1 MKQSTTLNRKPAI
14 WLTVVVISALLAV
27 MVKMLFAPLAAQIH
41 IGTTMNKFA
50 EDKTQPIDID
60 FSTAVQGET
69 PYVSQYSDKKHPA
82 LEKYVIEIIE
92 ANNHVLYV
100 AGSNSNE
107 SMNSF
112 DHTNHP
118 SILNFVDQNTR
129 AHIFRSTDDGQ
140 SFTKTILG
148 RGEVNDIMGYK
159 NHVFAKVYDPIPK
172 RYEYYRSTDNGQTWK
187 ANDWFPIQIWDDGV
201 MFMADEE
208 GNGLRLSMDA
218 GATWR
223 IPSSAF
229 NDFYQATKP
238 PLFSFNHGPGR
249 MFDYPPLQE
258 LNDNTVVGMNK
269 DKEILYFD
277 LKTQTAQKQHF
288 NIPEDKNIVGFVVNN
303 HQLGLQIEDYE
314 VTENAGTPNES
325 IKKQMA
331 FYFPET
337 QEYVHFPK
345 HLPAVCELHV
355 QENYIGGIVFINGE
369 RVHVYTKDRGK
380 QWYYQVLYSYEPH
393 VPETWLYTNGYVF
406 SAMHNWSKQGAFI
419 VKLKPL

>member
-1 MKQSTTLNRKPAI
+1 MKQTAILSRKSAI
-14 WLTVVVISALLAV
+14 WLTVVIISALLAV
-27 MVKMLFAPLAAQIH
+27 MVKMLFPPLAAQIH

-60 FSTAVQGET
+60 FSTAVSGET
-69 PYVSQYSDKKHPA
+69 PHTSPLNHKQYPA
-82 LEKYVIEIIE
+82 LEKYQIEVMHQSNDVIYIG
-92 ANNHVLYV
+92 
-100 AGSNSNE
+100 GSDRELWLDSRYGDMSKPIDFE
-107 SMNSF
+107 E
-112 DHTNHP
+112 
-118 SILNFVDQNTR
+118 QNTR
-129 AHIFRSTDDGQ
+129 AHIFRSTDEGK
-140 SFTKTILG
+140 SFTKIILG

-277 LKTQTAQKQHF
+277 LKTQTTQKQHF
-288 NIPEDKNIVGFVVNN
+288 NIPENKNIVGFVVNN
-303 HQLGLQIEDYE
+303 NQLGLQIEDYE

-337 QEYVHFPK
+337 QEYAHFPK
-345 HLPAVCELHV
+345 HLPAVFDLHV
-355 QENYIGGIVFINGE
+355 QDDYIGGIGFINGE

-393 VPETWLYTNGYVF
+393 VPETWLYANGYVF

>member
-159 NHVFAKVYDPIPK
+159 NHVFAKVYDPVTD

-187 ANDWFPIQIWDDGV
+187 ANDWFPIQIWDSGV

-208 GNGLRLSMDA
+208 GNGLRLSMDG

-223 IPSSAF
+223 VPSDAF
-229 NDFYQATKP
+229 NGFYQATKP
-238 PLFSFNHGPGR
+238 PLFINHDYGR
-249 MFDYPPLQE
+249 MFDYPPLQK
-258 LNDNTVVGMNK
+258 LNDNTIVGMNK

-277 LKTQTAQKQHF
+277 LKTQTTQKQHF
-288 NIPEDKNIVGFVVNN
+288 NIPENKNIVGFVVSN

-337 QEYVHFPK
+337 QEYAHFPK
-345 HLPAVCELHV
+345 HLPAVFELHV
-355 QENYIGGIVFINGE
+355 QEDYIGGIGFINGE